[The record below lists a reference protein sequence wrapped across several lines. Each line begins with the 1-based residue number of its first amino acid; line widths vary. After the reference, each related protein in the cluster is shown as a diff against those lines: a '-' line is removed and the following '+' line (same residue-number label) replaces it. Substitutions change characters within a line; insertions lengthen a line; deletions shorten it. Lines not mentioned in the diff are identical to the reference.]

1 MSDKLAIDGGT
12 PVLQRSDYKD
22 WPVITDDDRRF
33 INEVLDSGI
42 VAGGTAPQV
51 TALEKEWAE
60 YTGEKYCL
68 TTCSGTAALHMALS
82 SVGVGPGDEVITS
95 AFTFLAS

>member
-1 MSDKLAIDGGT
+1 MAEKLAIDGGT

-22 WPVITDDDRRF
+22 WPVITDDDRKL

-42 VAGGTAPQV
+42 FGGGTAPQV

-60 YTGEKYCL
+60 YYGVKHAVAVNSRHCRIAHVTGR
-68 TTCSGTAALHMALS
+68 GRRPA
-82 SVGVGPGDEVITS
+82 GG
-95 AFTFLAS
+95 